1 MKQVTHTNTSTAAT
15 GGLPEI
21 KTGRPSLAG
30 NLPHGME
37 RRFEPASI
45 HEAEF
50 LRLPSV
56 KGRCRFT
63 GLSRSGLVSAAK
75 AAGAFISVRLPGR
88 VRGAVL
94 IDKNKLTE
102 YLRSAAGGDATEGG
116 VS

>member
-1 MKQVTHTNTSTAAT
+1 MPKGH
-15 GGLPEI
+15 
-21 KTGRPSLAG
+21 
-30 NLPHGME
+30 E
-37 RRFEPASI
+37 RRFEQAPI

-94 IDKNKLTE
+94 IDKEKLTAF
-102 YLRSAAGGDATEGG
+102 LRASAGKEKGVGDE
-116 VS
+116 

>member
-1 MKQVTHTNTSTAAT
+1 MSNHPSSHKSSTAVR

-21 KTGRPSLAG
+21 RTSRPSVAG
-30 NLPHGME
+30 NIPHGME
-37 RRFEPASI
+37 QRFEPAPI

-94 IDKNKLTE
+94 IDKEKLTAF
-102 YLRSAAGGDATEGG
+102 LRANAGTGKEVGHE
-116 VS
+116 

>member
-1 MKQVTHTNTSTAAT
+1 MP
-15 GGLPEI
+15 GI
-21 KTGRPSLAG
+21 RTGRPSIAG
-30 NLPHGME
+30 NLPQGLE
-37 RRFEPASI
+37 RRFDQAPI

-94 IDKNKLTE
+94 IDKEKLTAF
-102 YLRSAAGGDATEGG
+102 LRAKAGIGKEVGHE
-116 VS
+116 

>member
-1 MKQVTHTNTSTAAT
+1 MQTHRRHPSANQAKDGPLSITTS
-15 GGLPEI
+15 
-21 KTGRPSLAG
+21 RPSIAG
-30 NLPHGME
+30 NLPQGME
-37 RRFEPASI
+37 RRFDPAPI

-94 IDKNKLTE
+94 IDKEKLTAF
-102 YLRSAAGGDATEGG
+102 LRASAGTGKGAGDE
-116 VS
+116 

>member
-1 MKQVTHTNTSTAAT
+1 MNHSQHTNASTAAKD
-15 GGLPEI
+15 GLPGI
-21 KTGRPSLAG
+21 QTGRPSIAG
-30 NLPHGME
+30 NLPLGME
-37 RRFEPASI
+37 RRFDQAPI

-94 IDKNKLTE
+94 IDKEKLTAF
-102 YLRSAAGGDATEGG
+102 LRANAGTGEEVGH
-116 VS
+116 V